1 MVKDI
6 SVTQNFFK
14 TGNQTEKDMGRCLS
28 DDLKSIHVYAKIM
41 RQIRHKEVL
50 LKALQLA
57 LGVAIV

>member
-1 MVKDI
+1 
-6 SVTQNFFK
+6 
-14 TGNQTEKDMGRCLS
+14 MGRCLS